1 MKCKLIPIIL
11 LVIIVL
17 VFFKSFVVSG
27 KLPIPADTIVGI
39 YHPFRDYYSKE
50 YPRGIP
56 FKNFAITDPVRQ
68 QYPWK
73 NLSIDLLKKGEL
85 PLWNQYSFS
94 GYPLL
99 ANFQSAVLYPL
110 NFLFFIFNFPLVWSL
125 FIPVSYTHLTLPT
138 ILRV

>member
-1 MKCKLIPIIL
+1 MKCKLIPILL

-73 NLSIDLLKKGEL
+73 NLSIDLLKKGEF
-85 PLWNQYSFS
+85 PLWNQYSFG
-94 GYPLL
+94 GY
-99 ANFQSAVLYPL
+99 
-110 NFLFFIFNFPLVWSL
+110 
-125 FIPVSYTHLTLPT
+125 PVSYTHLRAHETDSYLVCR
-138 ILRV
+138 LLL